1 MKIVHVYLTGPYT
14 DNYGYQENIIPR
26 YHAMDG
32 HEVTVITST
41 ATFGIKENVFS
52 IGHTEAGE
60 YILDNGIKVIRL
72 KNKSIER
79 LRVFPLYEVLCKEK
93 PDFIYVHGIQFFSL
107 LDVAKYKRTHPC
119 KVVADN
125 HADFYNSA
133 NGFLSKNILHKVI
146 WRYIVQKSLSSIEKI
161 YNVTPW
167 GLQFVKELYGIP
179 DNKLDL
185 LYLAA
190 DDEKAEMDKKDE
202 IRTKIRKE
210 LGIGKDDFVI
220 VTGGRL
226 NSSKRTHHLLNAFLN
241 INVKDAHLIV
251 FGDIES
257 SYKTILEPLL
267 KSSPNIH
274 YIGWISSDSVY
285 QYFHASDLAVF
296 PGTQSVLW
304 QQAIFCG
311 LPTILR
317 KWPKGE
323 YLNQGNAIFLYT
335 DNVSELEQWLRFIY
349 KYRGLVLSEMSSIA
363 LNLGQELFSY
373 KNISRKVLEN

>member
-1 MKIVHVYLTGPYT
+1 MKIVHVCLTGPYT

-32 HEVTVITST
+32 HEVTIITST
-41 ATFGIKENVFS
+41 ATFGMKENVFS

-146 WRYIVQKSLSSIEKI
+146 WRYIVQKALSSIEKI

-167 GLQFVKELYGIP
+167 GLQFAKELYGIP

-202 IRTKIRKE
+202 IRIKIRKE

-226 NSSKRTHHLLNAFLN
+226 DILKRTHHLLNAFLN

-251 FGDIES
+251 FGDIKS
-257 SYKTILEPLL
+257 SYKAILEPLL
-267 KSSPNIH
+267 KSAPNIH

-285 QYFHASDLAVF
+285 RYFHASDLAVF

-317 KWPKGE
+317 KWPKGD

-349 KYRGLVLSEMSSIA
+349 KYRDLVLPEMSSIA
-363 LNLGQELFSY
+363 LNVGKELFSY